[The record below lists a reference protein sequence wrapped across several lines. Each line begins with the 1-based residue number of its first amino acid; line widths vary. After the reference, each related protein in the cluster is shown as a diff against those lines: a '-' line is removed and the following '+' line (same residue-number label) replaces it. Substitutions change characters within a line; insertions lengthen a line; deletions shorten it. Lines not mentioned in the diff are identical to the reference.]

1 MKKNKSYL
9 AEDEINLGDIII
21 LLWRKKI
28 LTLFISIICGLVGYF
43 YASFQS
49 QEFEA
54 NITLRN
60 PPAQLFEPYSRA
72 FNNKTDKPDAF
83 DNSGGA
89 ISLFNSNFNSL
100 LLSLDNL
107 QIFTDQSTE
116 FDNFKGYL
124 KSRNISADEYFSNKI
139 YQKKK
144 KDLINQNK
152 FYLLFP
158 KELEGDIFFNNY
170 VQFIKKKTISELKKD
185 WKRSIENT
193 ISIHE
198 QALEKS
204 ILIKLTDP
212 ILRSMSQQNQ
222 VVNEPEDLF
231 YKGSI
236 ILSKEIDNLKK
247 RLILLENDQFDF
259 EIILEKSKISQVN
272 KISKFLYFV
281 LGLTFGLFLSLGVIF
296 FKIVLKNN

>member
-1 MKKNKSYL
+1 
-9 AEDEINLGDIII
+9 
-21 LLWRKKI
+21 
-28 LTLFISIICGLVGYF
+28 
-43 YASFQS
+43 
-49 QEFEA
+49 
-54 NITLRN
+54 
-60 PPAQLFEPYSRA
+60 
-72 FNNKTDKPDAF
+72 
-83 DNSGGA
+83 
-89 ISLFNSNFNSL
+89 
-100 LLSLDNL
+100 
-107 QIFTDQSTE
+107 
-116 FDNFKGYL
+116 
-124 KSRNISADEYFSNKI
+124 
-139 YQKKK
+139 
-144 KDLINQNK
+144 
-152 FYLLFP
+152 
-158 KELEGDIFFNNY
+158 LEGDIFFNNY

-236 ILSKEIDNLKK
+236 ILSKVIDNLKK